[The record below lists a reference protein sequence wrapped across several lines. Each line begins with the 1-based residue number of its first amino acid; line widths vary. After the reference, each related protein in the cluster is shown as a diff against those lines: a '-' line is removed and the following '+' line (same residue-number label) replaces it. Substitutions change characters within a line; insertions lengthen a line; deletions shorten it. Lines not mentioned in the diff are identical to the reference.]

1 MAGRCGQEAIGG
13 AVLATT
19 VDLVDTQEGQRLIG
33 ELMRQSDILM
43 EMRRELNAVRK
54 ERDDLRARLDRIIAL
69 AATQAPERKP

>member
-1 MAGRCGQEAIGG
+1 M
-13 AVLATT
+13 ATT

-33 ELMRQSDILM
+33 ELMRQSDILL

-69 AATQAPERKP
+69 AATPSAADAAGGGTHTRPR